1 MQQFGAGSGTEGI
14 QALTYPAFQLIRSH
28 ERFTFFLEP
37 ERCETSRER
46 SSIGLPPSSAAD
58 DTVWVWRAPAL
69 YLQVALSVKSC
80 TVTVPFAFAVMC
92 ARKCS

>member
-1 MQQFGAGSGTEGI
+1 VT
-14 QALTYPAFQLIRSH
+14 ALRTSREVIV
-28 ERFTFFLEP
+28 FLEP
-37 ERCETSRER
+37 ERCETLRER
-46 SSIGLPPSSAAD
+46 SSIVLPPSNAAGN
-58 DTVWVWRAPAL
+58 WFGCGERPAL